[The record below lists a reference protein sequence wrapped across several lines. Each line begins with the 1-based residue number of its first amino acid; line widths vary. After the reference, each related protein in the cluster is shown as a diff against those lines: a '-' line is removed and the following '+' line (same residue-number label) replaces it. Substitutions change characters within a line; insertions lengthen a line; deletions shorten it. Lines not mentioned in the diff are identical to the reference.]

1 MTTPQ
6 TREHHNQEN
15 RLDNKHG
22 DHSWDTEL
30 VPSKLMPQSL
40 DAAFFVLPGPIA
52 SLSALRTVHHHLHGG
67 GTTRMPAPSR
77 ALRWQARCRPRVLH
91 VVSRRGCYH
100 HASMNANDARASHP
114 PPGSWEAVWTVV
126 RKSALHRLGRP
137 LLIAYA
143 VLL

>member
-67 GTTRMPAPSR
+67 GTTRMASTIASTPMASTMPTKSSARSVTQRMLPSR
-77 ALRWQARCRPRVLH
+77 FDEC
-91 VVSRRGCYH
+91 
-100 HASMNANDARASHP
+100 
-114 PPGSWEAVWTVV
+114 E
-126 RKSALHRLGRP
+126 
-137 LLIAYA
+137 
-143 VLL
+143 